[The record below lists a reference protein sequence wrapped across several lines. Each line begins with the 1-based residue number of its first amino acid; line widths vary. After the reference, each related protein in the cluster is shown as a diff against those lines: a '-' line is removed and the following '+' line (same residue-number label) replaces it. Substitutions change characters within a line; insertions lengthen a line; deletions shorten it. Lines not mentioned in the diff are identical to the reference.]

1 MTLTIIT
8 ASHATC
14 KQGKLA
20 PIFQLLKLK
29 NWGKGILLPFPNSC
43 QGENE
48 KQVDSKELEAN

>member
-1 MTLTIIT
+1 MTLTAIT

-14 KQGKLA
+14 KQGKLV

-29 NWGKGILLPFPNSC
+29 NLGKVILLPLPNPC

-48 KQVDSKELEAN
+48 KQVDFKELEAN